1 MKNKLKIIVLFALT
15 LLTIN
20 TSVANADPTY
30 AVLDSNGKV
39 TNVIVCGSACEG
51 GTFGG
56 QTVVLQ
62 IAADP
67 VTNENRG
74 GVWQGPNT
82 TTYSNDG
89 VFTVN
94 HIGPVTRTEIELD
107 DQNVETISSVTVNST
122 AQSFSYTETLS
133 YDIDW
138 SKVLKDSVP
147 TINTGAKISVLKD
160 NEFELLD
167 FEKSKTKEEIL
178 QSAAMKNLKLISS
191 KIKTLL
197 NLLGSWVKP

>member
-1 MKNKLKIIVLFALT
+1 MKNKLKIVTLFISAI
-15 LLTIN
+15 LTIN
-20 TSVANADPTY
+20 VSVANADGTY
-30 AVLDSNGKV
+30 AVLDSSGNV
-39 TNVIVCGSACEG
+39 TNIIVCGSACASGE
-51 GTFGG
+51 FGG
-56 QTVVLQ
+56 NKVVPQ
-62 IAADP
+62 VAADP
-67 VTNENRG
+67 VTGENRG

-122 AQSFSYTETLS
+122 AQSFSYTDTLS
-133 YDIDW
+133 YNIDW
-138 SKVLKDSVP
+138 LKVLKDDVP
-147 TINTGAKISVLKD
+147 TISTGAKISVLKN

-178 QSAAMKNLKLISS
+178 ESAAMKNLKLISS

-197 NLLGSWVKP
+197 NLLGAWVKP

>member
-1 MKNKLKIIVLFALT
+1 MKNKLKIVTLFIAAI
-15 LLTIN
+15 LTIN
-20 TSVANADPTY
+20 VSVANADGTY
-30 AVLDSNGKV
+30 AVLDSSGNV
-39 TNVIVCGSACEG
+39 TNIIVCGSACASGE
-51 GTFGG
+51 FGG
-56 QTVVLQ
+56 NKVVPQ
-62 IAADP
+62 VAADP
-67 VTNENRG
+67 VTGENRG

-122 AQSFSYTETLS
+122 AQSFLYTDTLS
-133 YDIDW
+133 YNIDW
-138 SKVLKDSVP
+138 SKVLKDDVP
-147 TINTGAKISVLKD
+147 TISTGAKISVLKD

-178 QSAAMKNLKLISS
+178 ESAAMKNLKLISS

-197 NLLGSWVKP
+197 NLLGAWVKP

>member
-1 MKNKLKIIVLFALT
+1 VKNKLKIVTLFISAI
-15 LLTIN
+15 LTIN
-20 TSVANADPTY
+20 VSVANADGTY
-30 AVLDSNGKV
+30 AVLDSSGNV
-39 TNVIVCGSACEG
+39 TNIIVCGSACASGE
-51 GTFGG
+51 FGG
-56 QTVVLQ
+56 NKVVPQ
-62 IAADP
+62 VAADP
-67 VTNENRG
+67 VTGENRG

-122 AQSFSYTETLS
+122 AQSFLYTDTLS
-133 YDIDW
+133 YNIDW
-138 SKVLKDSVP
+138 SKVLKDDVP
-147 TINTGAKISVLKD
+147 TISTGAKISVLKD

-178 QSAAMKNLKLISS
+178 ESAAMKNLKLISS

-197 NLLGSWVKP
+197 NLLGAWVKP

>member
-1 MKNKLKIIVLFALT
+1 MKNKLKIVTLFISAI
-15 LLTIN
+15 LTIN
-20 TSVANADPTY
+20 VSVANADGTY
-30 AVLDSNGKV
+30 AVLDSSGNV
-39 TNVIVCGSACEG
+39 TNIIVCGSACASGE
-51 GTFGG
+51 FGG
-56 QTVVLQ
+56 NKVVPQ
-62 IAADP
+62 VAADP
-67 VTNENRG
+67 VTGENRG

-122 AQSFSYTETLS
+122 AQSFLYTDTLS
-133 YDIDW
+133 YNIDW
-138 SKVLKDSVP
+138 SKVLKDDVP
-147 TINTGAKISVLKD
+147 TISTGAKISVLKD

-178 QSAAMKNLKLISS
+178 ESAAMKNLKLISS

-197 NLLGSWVKP
+197 NLLGAWVKP